1 MPLPTPAGDLARDT
15 ATIGPAI
22 YEASIADLQAAMTSG
37 HLTALALAEACL
49 ARIEALDRSGPT
61 LRAVLE
67 LNPEALALAR
77 ALDAERAAGT
87 TRGPLHGIP
96 ILLKDNLD
104 TADRM
109 ATTAGSRALVGSR
122 PSQDATVV
130 ARLRAAGALILG
142 KTNLS
147 EWANFRSMR
156 STSGWSARGGQTKNP
171 YVLDRNPCGSS
182 SGSAVAV
189 AASFCA
195 AAIGTETD
203 GSIVCPSALCGV
215 VGLKPTVGLT
225 SRAGVVPIAPSQDT
239 VGPHAR
245 SVADA
250 ATILGAIAGPDPR
263 DPVTAAA
270 ATHAHANYCAFLD
283 RDGLRGARI
292 GVLRDPGTV
301 GYNQHADAVFAAAL
315 QAIAGLGAELVDP
328 LHLATSDG
336 YLQGD
341 EFTVL
346 LYEFKQAIADYLATR
361 VVHPDHPGVAIPRS
375 LDELITFNEAQRA
388 VELPYFGQEIFV
400 LAAAK
405 GGLDSEEY
413 REALARSRDETR
425 ALIDAAMAEQRLDAI
440 VALTMQPAWVSDLL
454 AGDRYGGGSSSFAA
468 RAGYPLVTVPAGMAF
483 GLPVGISFMGGAYSE
498 PTLIRLAYAFEQG
511 TLARRPPGYLASLA
525 L

>member
-15 ATIGPAI
+15 AIIGPAI

-37 HLTALALAEACL
+37 HLTTLALAEACL

-195 AAIGTETD
+195 AAIGTE
-203 GSIVCPSALCGV
+203 ALPC
-215 VGLKPTVGLT
+215 
-225 SRAGVVPIAPSQDT
+225 QDN
-239 VGPHAR
+239 VHA
-245 SVADA
+245 
-250 ATILGAIAGPDPR
+250 I
-263 DPVTAAA
+263 
-270 ATHAHANYCAFLD
+270 THAHRC
-283 RDGLRGARI
+283 
-292 GVLRDPGTV
+292 PGC
-301 GYNQHADAVFAAAL
+301 G
-315 QAIAGLGAELVDP
+315 
-328 LHLATSDG
+328 
-336 YLQGD
+336 
-341 EFTVL
+341 
-346 LYEFKQAIADYLATR
+346 
-361 VVHPDHPGVAIPRS
+361 
-375 LDELITFNEAQRA
+375 
-388 VELPYFGQEIFV
+388 
-400 LAAAK
+400 
-405 GGLDSEEY
+405 
-413 REALARSRDETR
+413 
-425 ALIDAAMAEQRLDAI
+425 
-440 VALTMQPAWVSDLL
+440 
-454 AGDRYGGGSSSFAA
+454 
-468 RAGYPLVTVPAGMAF
+468 
-483 GLPVGISFMGGAYSE
+483 
-498 PTLIRLAYAFEQG
+498 
-511 TLARRPPGYLASLA
+511 RRQ
-525 L
+525 